1 MAEAA
6 LLPLRPV
13 EQLQTEVSRNRLTID
28 TYGDVI
34 VLFEFD
40 AVRDFE
46 VVYLLE
52 EIQAMSHGR
61 DIKILE
67 RLMVQ
72 MHKHISG
79 NLVIYRPIS
88 LSPRE
93 SGVTT
98 RGKEGVIYPQRAR
111 DTAAAAC
118 SGRAS
123 SGHRR
128 RSTR

>member
-1 MAEAA
+1 MAEAV
-6 LLPLRPV
+6 LLPLRLL
-13 EQLQTEVSRNRLTID
+13 EQLQTEVSTNRLMIN

-46 VVYLLE
+46 IVYLLE
-52 EIQAMSHGR
+52 KIQAMSDGR
-61 DIKILE
+61 DIKILQC
-67 RLMVQ
+67 LMVQ

-98 RGKEGVIYPQRAR
+98 RGKGGMYPQRAG

-118 SGRAS
+118 
-123 SGHRR
+123 
-128 RSTR
+128 